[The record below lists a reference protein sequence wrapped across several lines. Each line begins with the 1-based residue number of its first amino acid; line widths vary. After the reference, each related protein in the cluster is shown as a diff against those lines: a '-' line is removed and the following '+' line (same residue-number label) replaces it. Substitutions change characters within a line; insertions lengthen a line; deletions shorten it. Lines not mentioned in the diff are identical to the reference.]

1 MAGGGGG
8 VYNGLGWGGCKG
20 AEGLRGERWREEH
33 ADWVSIDPH
42 PAGVGKRRNG
52 RSEQQHSLF
61 MQMKPGVTAATR
73 SESPTGNGHES
84 HRPTNWCHQR

>member
-8 VYNGLGWGGCKG
+8 LQWAGVVQRCGRFERR
-20 AEGLRGERWREEH
+20 EGH

-52 RSEQQHSLF
+52 RSEQQHRLF
-61 MQMKPGVTAATR
+61 MQMRPGVTAATR